1 MTTYTVEEI
10 DYHRNGCTCE
20 GFHVVKFTCS
30 TAGKMLGFVFEE
42 SGHVAVVNRDKIAK
56 DDITFGSNSWR
67 GDHYESFLRNAIKE
81 KNDKDLQEMV
91 DRNNARDAI
100 KKAMTL
106 ANGGN

>member
-42 SGHVAVVNRDKIAK
+42 SGHVAVVNR
-56 DDITFGSNSWR
+56 S
-67 GDHYESFLRNAIKE
+67 L
-81 KNDKDLQEMV
+81 
-91 DRNNARDAI
+91 
-100 KKAMTL
+100 
-106 ANGGN
+106 